1 MDEQILIYAAI
12 LVAVIVLTIVG
23 ILSRYRKCKSDE
35 VLVVYGKT
43 GDKKSAKLYHGGA
56 AFVWPIIQGYSFLNM
71 KPMQI
76 DCKLTGA
83 ISKQNIRVDVPT
95 TITVAVS
102 TEPEVMQNAAERLL
116 GLNIEAQQ
124 ELIKDVVYGQMRL
137 VIADMTI
144 EELDLSVRSYN
155 CLKRAGIQ
163 TVQDLASKSEDDM
176 IKVRNLG
183 KKSLKEV
190 MDKVKDMGLSF
201 RDDNN

>member
-1 MDEQILIYAAI
+1 MVRPATRNRLN
-12 LVAVIVLTIVG
+12 
-23 ILSRYRKCKSDE
+23 CN
-35 VLVVYGKT
+35 
-43 GDKKSAKLYHGGA
+43 HGGA

-144 EELDLSVRSYN
+144 EQLNSDRDTFLENCRKNIDSELKKFGLYLININISDIRDEADYIV
-155 CLKRAGIQ
+155 
-163 TVQDLASKSEDDM
+163 
-176 IKVRNLG
+176 NLG
-183 KKSLKEV
+183 KEAEAKAKERSL
-190 MDKVKDMGLSF
+190 G
-201 RDDNN
+201 

>member
-1 MDEQILIYAAI
+1 MA
-12 LVAVIVLTIVG
+12 
-23 ILSRYRKCKSDE
+23 
-35 VLVVYGKT
+35 
-43 GDKKSAKLYHGGA
+43 
-56 AFVWPIIQGYSFLNM
+56 IIQGYSFLNM

-144 EELDLSVRSYN
+144 EQLNSDRDTFLENCRKNIDSELKKFGLYLMNINISDIRDEADISSIWEKKPKRKPRTKPWLT
-155 CLKRAGIQ
+155 LKNN
-163 TVQDLASKSEDDM
+163 
-176 IKVRNLG
+176 RNWVPSRLRNN
-183 KKSLKEV
+183 KKNVPPK
-190 MDKVKDMGLSF
+190 
-201 RDDNN
+201 